1 MKRMKTIMENIL
13 EEVKW
18 FLDDVM
24 WFFEEVIECY
34 KYAFTHREWLP
45 SLILSNV
52 ALLLSLLSIIVKSC
66 VAN

>member
-18 FLDDVM
+18 FFEDV
-24 WFFEEVIECY
+24 IDCY

-45 SLILSNV
+45 SLILSHV
-52 ALLLSLLSIIVKSC
+52 ALLLSLLSIIVQNC

>member
-1 MKRMKTIMENIL
+1 MMKNIWQK
-13 EEVKW
+13 VKW

-45 SLILSNV
+45 SLILSHV
-52 ALLLSLLSIIVKSC
+52 ALLLSVISIIVQNC

>member
-1 MKRMKTIMENIL
+1 MKNRMKTIWQK
-13 EEVKW
+13 VKW

-34 KYAFTHREWLP
+34 KYAATHREWLP
-45 SLILSNV
+45 SLILSHV
-52 ALLLSLLSIIVKSC
+52 ALVLSVISIIVQSC